1 MALDSVI
8 VSDVMDD
15 VITPTI
21 ENDEAELLIIASIQT
36 LKRKNKRCGRD
47 EVFELVKDSTDDDTV
62 TKETFDKLLNQ
73 LINNNS
79 VKLNTVG
86 NRECLSLP
94 TKSNKKNQ
102 QSHIEDPLSVENC
115 FTNLKSV
122 ITDEFESL
130 KKSFLQ
136 EVITFKNKLLQTS
149 LAKTPDNHSERL
161 IGHLESQILF
171 LQRELNEKN
180 QLVNS
185 LLDQLSKCND
195 IIKIN
200 QESSSKNKVKPFE
213 SDSSTNQDKFT
224 ETNTTANKESNKS
237 GKKNELNETPSEE
250 KNDKSNS
257 QQNTSI
263 RGSNN
268 NKSEKTRSHKLLAS
282 KTDNKKDHK
291 QKTVIILGDSMIK
304 HVNGWEIS
312 RKLQGNCKVYVK
324 HFSGAKTK
332 CMKDYIKPSQRENSD
347 HYILHVGTND
357 LCLDRSPELIAKS
370 IIDLALTLKNE
381 SHDVS
386 VSNIIVRNDSDT
398 LNKKGCEVN
407 AVLMEMCREKNIYLI
422 DNSKKVKPQHI
433 NKGKLHLNQKG
444 SRLLSD
450 MFLKEISRVFN

>member
-21 ENDEAELLIIASIQT
+21 ENDEVELLIIASIQT

-62 TKETFDKLLNQ
+62 KETFDKLLNQ

-102 QSHIEDPLSVENC
+102 QSHIEDPLNVENC

-237 GKKNELNETPSEE
+237 GKK
-250 KNDKSNS
+250 K
-257 QQNTSI
+257 
-263 RGSNN
+263 
-268 NKSEKTRSHKLLAS
+268 
-282 KTDNKKDHK
+282 
-291 QKTVIILGDSMIK
+291 
-304 HVNGWEIS
+304 
-312 RKLQGNCKVYVK
+312 
-324 HFSGAKTK
+324 
-332 CMKDYIKPSQRENSD
+332 
-347 HYILHVGTND
+347 
-357 LCLDRSPELIAKS
+357 
-370 IIDLALTLKNE
+370 
-381 SHDVS
+381 
-386 VSNIIVRNDSDT
+386 
-398 LNKKGCEVN
+398 
-407 AVLMEMCREKNIYLI
+407 
-422 DNSKKVKPQHI
+422 
-433 NKGKLHLNQKG
+433 
-444 SRLLSD
+444 
-450 MFLKEISRVFN
+450 